1 MNISPIS
8 QNKQNFQH
16 LGKSHGENSYSKKE
30 RAVITGM
37 TVLGT
42 AASCALLAKKS
53 GYSLNPAKML
63 KNIKKYIAI
72 KLRLWY
78 NFLTKIDK

>member
-42 AASCALLAKKS
+42 AASCALLAKNQDIHLTLLKC
-53 GYSLNPAKML
+53 LKIL
-63 KNIKKYIAI
+63 KN
-72 KLRLWY
+72 LS
-78 NFLTKIDK
+78 

>member
-42 AASCALLAKKS
+42 AASCSITGPKNQDIHLTLLKCLKI
-53 GYSLNPAKML
+53 L
-63 KNIKKYIAI
+63 KN
-72 KLRLWY
+72 LS
-78 NFLTKIDK
+78 

>member
-42 AASCALLAKKS
+42 AASCALLSKKS
-53 GYSLNPAKML
+53 
-63 KNIKKYIAI
+63 
-72 KLRLWY
+72 
-78 NFLTKIDK
+78 

>member
-37 TVLGT
+37 TVWVLLP
-42 AASCALLAKKS
+42 AAHYWPKNQDIHLTLLKCLKI
-53 GYSLNPAKML
+53 L
-63 KNIKKYIAI
+63 KN
-72 KLRLWY
+72 LS
-78 NFLTKIDK
+78 

>member
-42 AASCALLAKKS
+42 AASCAFT
-53 GYSLNPAKML
+53 GQ
-63 KNIKKYIAI
+63 
-72 KLRLWY
+72 
-78 NFLTKIDK
+78 KIRIFT